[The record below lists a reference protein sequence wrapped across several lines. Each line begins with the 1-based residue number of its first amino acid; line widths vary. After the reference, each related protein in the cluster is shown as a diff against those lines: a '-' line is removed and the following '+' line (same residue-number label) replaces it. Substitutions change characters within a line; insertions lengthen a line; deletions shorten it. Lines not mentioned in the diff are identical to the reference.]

1 MTLSVTCMGV
11 TTNWPSSSNASA
23 TDWRPAPALTGKSA
37 FRQPIRESRKAVFV
51 GDLVDRGPGVAEV
64 LKGVMAMV
72 SDGVAL
78 CVAGNHESKLV
89 RKLRGRNV
97 QVSHGLAESLAQLEL
112 ESPAFRQRVAEF
124 LEGLISH
131 YVLDDGGLVVVHAGM
146 KAEYQGR
153 ASVRVRDFCLYGE
166 TTGETDGSFHAP
178 SVCGTHAALTRR
190 RYGLTVMWIV
200 RPRQKLKKPCVAEL
214 LEGLAPPAP
223 SNRMTWTT
231 GKSAHDLPRRSR
243 QTLPNEH
250 AIGRRARA
258 VPGRPERRGQRSPFS
273 ETAQRAFY
281 RRWAEMMDTRTWAEL
296 QGTS

>member
-1 MTLSVTCMGV
+1 MARKWCIGRRNSSGGPGPFDIIGDVHGCYDELAILPERLGYGLETRAGADGEIGFS
-11 TTNWPSSSNASA
+11 TTHP
-23 TDWRPAPALTGKSA
+23 
-37 FRQPIRESRKAVFV
+37 ESRKAVFV

-64 LKGVMAMV
+64 LKVVMAMV

-78 CVAGNHESKLV
+78 CVAGNHES
-89 RKLRGRNV
+89 KLRGRNV

-166 TTGETDGSFHAP
+166 TTGETDESFHAP

-231 GKSAHDLPRRSR
+231 GKSAH
-243 QTLPNEH
+243 
-250 AIGRRARA
+250 
-258 VPGRPERRGQRSPFS
+258 
-273 ETAQRAFY
+273 
-281 RRWAEMMDTRTWAEL
+281 
-296 QGTS
+296 